1 MTKRI
6 LFVDDEQMVLRGIER
21 SLRNMRQEWHAE
33 FSLGGLEALEAMARQ
48 TFDVVITDMRMP
60 RMDGA
65 QLLEQVREKFPHT
78 VRMALSGQSD
88 KATILRAVG
97 PTHQYLSKPCDVEE
111 LKQKLV
117 HALSLR
123 DLLDNSALKE
133 VVSRLETVP
142 CSPRLHHRLT
152 DLLQSSSASIAE
164 ASNIIA
170 RDIGMTARVL
180 QLVNSAF
187 LGTPV
192 AASSAEKA
200 TTVLGLENLRTL
212 TLSLRMFVPFE
223 GSDTIRAEAAGVWKH
238 SLASAQLAR
247 AIAQSEGC
255 PASLVEAAYT
265 AGLLHDIGKLI
276 LADSFS
282 EEYEFCLRSRSEQQI
297 STMESEYETFRS
309 SHAQVG
315 AYLLGLW
322 GLPMPIVEAVAWHHQ
337 PSQAEPV
344 SFSPLIAVHV
354 GTVLNHR
361 KYPALPQADNTVL
374 DEVLLTSLG
383 LKQRLPVWSELA
395 EKAELETEN
404 WA

>member
-1 MTKRI
+1 
-6 LFVDDEQMVLRGIER
+6 
-21 SLRNMRQEWHAE
+21 
-33 FSLGGLEALEAMARQ
+33 
-48 TFDVVITDMRMP
+48 
-60 RMDGA
+60 MDGA